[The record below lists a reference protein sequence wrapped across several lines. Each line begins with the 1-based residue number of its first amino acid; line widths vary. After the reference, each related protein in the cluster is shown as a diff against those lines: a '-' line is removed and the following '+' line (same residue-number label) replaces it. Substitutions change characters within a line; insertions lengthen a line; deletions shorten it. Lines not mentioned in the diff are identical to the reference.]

1 MQQWESSQYLRS
13 RIWAASQSSVP
24 AAHPVAFVSHV
35 ANALVRSCNRISFQM
50 VNRSVNSSMHAECP
64 THFGPTMTSS
74 RMPGPTQAKHAGI
87 AQICSQLRGCATSA
101 GCASQVC
108 GGCAMALSQLRSAVL
123 SKLRLPVGIS
133 SCAQQT
139 VGGTACLTLLRGFA
153 EGTYLDK
160 NQVGRPRPR
169 LSL

>member
-87 AQICSQLRGCATSA
+87 AQICSQLRGCATS
-101 GCASQVC
+101 
-108 GGCAMALSQLRSAVL
+108 LSQLRSAVL